1 VGNATDIG
9 DLAVPGS
16 RVAPTETDVR
26 AHVEKILHSRALGS
40 SEMLRKLLAFYAA
53 RTVDRSGPPKEHEIA
68 TLGLGRRA
76 DFDPR
81 VDSTVRV
88 QTGRLR
94 TKLSEYYVQEGAGDA
109 VVLEIPKGSYLLEC
123 HYRAPVQ
130 APPVPAAAS
139 PQPAET
145 PHRRWRTIALAVI
158 LLIAGSTVGFL
169 VLRKASVAP
178 ESVLRLFWHDFI
190 QGPNTP
196 LVVFSNP
203 RFVGSSAETLRYF
216 HEGAD
221 PVEAIDDSYTG
232 TGEVIAV
239 HELTRVFAR
248 FGAEMRVKRAQLLNW
263 DDARHS
269 NLILIGSPEQNVTM
283 ADRPWLQ
290 EFRFKPYNAEP
301 RTGQVGII
309 NLHPRPGEE
318 PFYFGSTKRPIR
330 YEYGVVALVRGINP
344 DRRVVILAG
353 TGTLGT
359 QAAAEFVSTPA
370 RVSEILARMGLPK
383 TSRMPPFEAIVY
395 VQVNGGVPVDTRLML
410 VRRAATGH

>member
-1 VGNATDIG
+1 VGNATDTG
-9 DLAVPGS
+9 VLAVLGS
-16 RVAPTETDVR
+16 SAAPSEEDVR

-94 TKLSEYYVQEGAGDA
+94 SKLAEYYAQEGAGDA

-123 HYRAPVQ
+123 HYRARVQ
-130 APPVPAAAS
+130 APPVPAPAI

-145 PHRRWRTIALAVI
+145 PHRPWRTIALAVI
-158 LLIAGSTVGFL
+158 LLVAGSTVGFL
-169 VLRKASVAP
+169 VLRKGSAAP
-178 ESVLRLFWHDFI
+178 ESVLRLFWQDFI

-203 RFVGSSAETLRYF
+203 RFVGSSAEALRYF
-216 HEGAD
+216 HEGGD
-221 PVEAIDDSYTG
+221 SVEAIDDSYTG

-239 HELTRVFAR
+239 HELTKVFAR
-248 FGAEMRVKRAQLLNW
+248 FGAEMRVKRAQLLSW
-263 DDARHS
+263 DDAKHS

-283 ADRPWLQ
+283 ADMPWLQ

-318 PFYFGSTKRPIR
+318 PFYFGSPKRPIR
-330 YEYGVVALVRGINP
+330 YEYGVVALVRGITP
-344 DRRVVILAG
+344 DRRTVILAG

-370 RVSEILARMGLPK
+370 GVSEILARIGVPK
-383 TSRMPPFEAIVY
+383 TSRVPPFEAIVY

-410 VRRAATGH
+410 VRRAAAGH

>member
-1 VGNATDIG
+1 VENATDI
-9 DLAVPGS
+9 LAALG
-16 RVAPTETDVR
+16 RGGAPSEADVR

-53 RTVDRSGPPKEHEIA
+53 RTVDRSGPPKEREIA

-94 TKLSEYYVQEGAGDA
+94 SKLAEYYVQEGAGDP

-123 HYRAPVQ
+123 HYRPPVQ
-130 APPVPAAAS
+130 ASPVPAAAI

-145 PHRRWRTIALAVI
+145 HRPWRTIALAVI
-158 LLIAGSTVGFL
+158 LLIAGPIVGFL
-169 VLRKASVAP
+169 VLRKGSVGP
-178 ESVLRLFWHDFI
+178 ESVLRLFWQDFL

-196 LVVFSNP
+196 MVVFSNP
-203 RFVGSSAETLRYF
+203 RFVGSSAEALRYF

-221 PVEAIDDSYTG
+221 PVDAIDDSYTG

-239 HELTRVFAR
+239 HELTKVFAR
-248 FGAEMRVKRAQLLNW
+248 FGAEMRVKRAQLLSW
-263 DDARHS
+263 DDAKHS

-283 ADRPWLQ
+283 ADMPWLK

-318 PFYFGSTKRPIR
+318 PFYFGSPKRPIR

-344 DRRVVILAG
+344 DRRAVILAG

-370 RVSEILARMGLPK
+370 GVSEILARMGLPK
-383 TSRMPPFEAIVY
+383 TSRVPPFEAIVY

-410 VRRAATGH
+410 VRRAAAGH